1 MVLNLDLETA
11 PIFYPKLHTIFKK
24 FFTDKV
30 STKSMISKDPDAAC
44 NWNWTNSWIY
54 SKSAD
59 LCKDTSPHDP
69 DTKVYSYNAS

>member
-1 MVLNLDLETA
+1 MVLNLDLDTA
-11 PIFYPKLHTIFKK
+11 PMFYPKLRSICLN
-24 FFTDKV
+24 FTDKV
-30 STKSMISKDPDAAC
+30 SNKSMISKDPDAAC
-44 NWNWTNSWIY
+44 NRNWTNSWIY